1 MGAGLGYMSEL
12 VDYWLNGFDWPAT
25 QARLNAFPQHTA
37 SIDGLD
43 RHLIHMLRKGPEPGA
58 AAPAARP
65 ARFALSLHPGPAAAD
80 RSDRLLTDPI
90 RYGGDAAQSF
100 DVVEPS
106 LPGFG
111 LSARPS
117 GLGGMRSLA
126 SAERRRV

>member
-43 RHLIHMLRKGPEPGA
+43 RHLIHMRGKGPNP
-58 AAPAARP
+58 APLLLLHGRP
-65 ARFALSLHPGPAAAD
+65 DSLYRFIQVL
-80 RSDRLLTDPI
+80 RLLTDPI